1 MQITDKITLRK
12 WQGEAVNKALKWF
25 IEKKKDKRF
34 LVNAAPGTGKT
45 FMACALAK
53 ILFDKK
59 EIDRVVIIAPRKKV
73 VEQWRDDFKLLTG
86 RTILVLEGKMAD
98 VGVDVCAT

>member
-1 MQITDKITLRK
+1 
-12 WQGEAVNKALKWF
+12 
-25 IEKKKDKRF
+25 
-34 LVNAAPGTGKT
+34 
-45 FMACALAK
+45 MACALAK

-98 VGVDVCAT
+98 VGVDVCATWSKIKMTFHFFN